1 MDCALPTRREVAA
14 FLNQFRV
21 AIDYGGRA
29 LKDRQ
34 KNTQGLIDLGINER
48 QAWDIVMQLTPDS
61 YCAGPIPDD
70 TDQSKDVWIFG
81 HLVSGTLAYIKL
93 RLAPMR
99 GKRHVNHALLWAF
112 HPAEHPM
119 TYPLRQEEV

>member
-1 MDCALPTRREVAA
+1 MDRALPTRRAVAE

-21 AIDYGGRA
+21 AIDYGRKALHGRE
-29 LKDRQ
+29 

-48 QAWDIVMQLTPDS
+48 QAWEIVKQLSPDG

-70 TDQSKDVWIFG
+70 TDESKDVWIFG
-81 HLVSGTLAYIKL
+81 REVSGTLAYIKL
-93 RLAPMR
+93 RLAPVP
-99 GKRHVNHALLWAF
+99 GKRHVNHALIWAF

-119 TYPLRQEEV
+119 SYPLREEEV